1 MSFFAP
7 RTPANKASTNKPTHD
22 EKELLLKKNQPWVE
36 KYRPKT
42 MDDIASQEQAVLVL
56 KKALQS
62 ENLPHLLF
70 YGPPGTGKT
79 STILALANELYGPKL
94 MKSRVL
100 ELNASDERGIQIV
113 REKVKNFS
121 KTTISTK
128 VSGYPCPP
136 YKIVILD
143 EADSMTNDAQ
153 SALRR
158 IMETYSK
165 TTRFCLVCNYV
176 SRIIEPITS
185 RCAKFRFKPL
195 PVDDLE
201 QRLEKICQLENV
213 DLAPQ
218 TLKTVIGCSNGDLR
232 KAITY
237 LQSGHNLEQTIT
249 PDMVLEMAGVI
260 PGQQMEVLRD
270 VWEEHGKGIKE
281 IERIVQDMMNEGYS
295 GERILTQVHEEI
307 IKNESLNTLQKARIS
322 QYMSVV
328 DINLVQ
334 GADEHLQILHLM
346 TQIASIAANA

>member
-7 RTPANKASTNKPTHD
+7 RTASSNNASNKTTHA
-22 EKELLLKKNQPWVE
+22 EKQDLLKKSQPWVE

-42 MDDIASQEQAVLVL
+42 MDDISSQEQAVLVL

-62 ENLPHLLF
+62 DNLPHLLF

-113 REKVKNFS
+113 RDKVKNFS
-121 KTTISTK
+121 RTTVTNK
-128 VSGYPCPP
+128 VDGYPCPP

-143 EADSMTNDAQ
+143 EADSMTKDAQ

-158 IMETYSK
+158 TMETYSK

-195 PVDDLE
+195 PVADLE
-201 QRLEKICQLENV
+201 DRIKMICAEEGVRLGPN
-213 DLAPQ
+213 
-218 TLKTVIGCSNGDLR
+218 TLNTLIESSGGDLR
-232 KAITY
+232 KAITF
-237 LQSGHNLEQTIT
+237 LQSGYNLQGSEPIT
-249 PDMVLEMAGVI
+249 PTMISEMAGII
-260 PGQQMEVLRD
+260 PQDMMQQLID
-270 VWEEHGKGIKE
+270 VWSSNNVKA
-281 IERIVQDMMNEGYS
+281 IERQVHDMMNEGYS
-295 GERILTQVHEEI
+295 GENIVSQIHDAI
-307 IKNESLNTLQKARIS
+307 IKDDGLNTLQKAKIS
-322 QYMSVV
+322 QFMSVV
-328 DINLVQ
+328 DIDLVQ
-334 GADEHLQILHLM
+334 GADEHLQVLNLM
-346 TQIASIAANA
+346 VNIANIAANA